1 MAATKEETQ
10 KKSIEN
16 ESEKE
21 LEELL
26 LEKKKLLLQKEI
38 RDLKKDEEKE
48 NDPSVYETLSK
59 IDVKPF
65 LEKKNGLDYL
75 SWSKAWG
82 LAKSAYPDINYEVT
96 EYPEYVL
103 TQQGYVSTGRMVD
116 YRATQAGVEVE
127 VTVKIKNE
135 KYSSK
140 LYVMNFKNKSIPI
153 NKATLFEINKTQ
165 LRALVKAL
173 AFAGLGLSVYAG
185 EDLPISDDDVKKFAK
200 DKTDNS
206 RTTSQQGYSS
216 YPQARSNQPYQQPSY
231 KKDNSL
237 PTPPQKGINGFKSFE
252 EVKKSKAEYPAG
264 SGNFTTLEEI
274 WNKALAGDLEASG
287 WWRDTSKLNNSDG
300 VAVKAYTEYFNLAKR
315 NKQTA

>member
-1 MAATKEETQ
+1 MAATKKETQ
-10 KKSIEN
+10 KKYIENEN

-140 LYVMNFKNKSIPI
+140 LYVMNSKNKSIPI

-200 DKTDNS
+200 DKT
-206 RTTSQQGYSS
+206 TSQQGYNS

-237 PTPPQKGINGFKSFE
+237 PTPPQSGINGFKSFE

-274 WNKALAGDLEASG
+274 WKKALAGDLNASS